1 MRNESQIDVQ
11 YLDLSPEI
19 CEDLETK
26 VREKLASLCKHSGFI
41 KEDVFNILADISIFM
56 QYPVKDNEIC
66 GFVCQKKGKIF
77 SFINSDIPYEKQL
90 FAAAH
95 ELYHIWYDR
104 DVIDQGELL
113 ESNVLDPAR
122 DQQLDER
129 EIKANRFAAL
139 FMVPKDL
146 LINELDYMGVKPGDE
161 IDLFQIVKL
170 MNRFGMPFKTIVRR
184 LYEIRYIDACRCVE
198 LLATP
203 DRTETSPV
211 RMLQKRMQI
220 GEEQNNPTR
229 IIKFNGLVDK
239 AITAYD
245 KGLIAI
251 SKLEYLLSIVRKQPA
266 DFGLNIESS
275 RLSEEELLDLLEN
288 D

>member
-1 MRNESQIDVQ
+1 MRSDSQIAVQ

-26 VREKLASLCKHSGFI
+26 VREKLGSLYKHSGFI

-56 QYPVKDNEIC
+56 QYPVKDDEIC
-66 GFVCQKKGKIF
+66 GFVCHKKGKIF
-77 SFINSDIPYEKQL
+77 SFINSEIPYEKQL

-95 ELYHIWYDR
+95 ELFHIWYDH
-104 DVIDQGELL
+104 DLLDQGELL

-122 DQQLDER
+122 DKQLDER

-139 FMVPKDL
+139 FMAPKDL
-146 LINELDYMGVKPGDE
+146 LINELDYMGIKPGDE
-161 IDLFQIVKL
+161 ITLFQIVKL
-170 MNRFGMPFKTIVRR
+170 MSRFGMPYKTIVRR
-184 LYEIRYIDACRCVE
+184 LYEIRYIEAEQCIE
-198 LLATP
+198 LLAIP
-203 DRTETSPV
+203 DRTETSPI
-211 RMLQKRMQI
+211 RILQRRMQT
-220 GEEQNNPTR
+220 GEEMNNPTG

-245 KGLIAI
+245 KGLITPT
-251 SKLEYLLSIVRKQPA
+251 KLKYLLSIVRKQPA
-266 DFGLNIESS
+266 DFGLVLESS
-275 RLSEEELLDLLEN
+275 RLSEEELLNLLEN